1 MGVGAVRIWAAV
13 FSPLPI
19 KDAATNATIIDNV
32 FNTAVSA
39 FCELAN
45 LICNTVH
52 LFFVRVKVSCNID
65 SEYPAVAIWR
75 MI

>member
-32 FNTAVSA
+32 FETAVSA
-39 FCELAN
+39 FCELTKFIRN
-45 LICNTVH
+45 VVH
-52 LFFVRVKVSCNID
+52 FLGVGIEISCNVE
-65 SEYPAVAIWR
+65 SENPAIAIR
-75 MI
+75 IMV